1 MELDAPMAHII
12 RGILMVGATGVV
24 QVVAQLALSHM
35 MDVLPS
41 PPESRYPTFYML
53 THSVSA
59 VMILLVGHVLQVTMW
74 AALYFYYWGA
84 FKSFG
89 TAMYFSL
96 ASFTTLGAVEL
107 SLPPAAPPARRLRIR
122 RRHDDVRL
130 VDRPAGRRRRPHR
143 SPRPALISSD
153 RGPPGPL
160 MLFGARRQVAV

>member
-59 VMILLVGHVLQVTMW
+59 VVILLIGHVLQVMLW
-74 AALYFYYWGA
+74 AALYYYDWDA
-84 FKSFG
+84 FDSFA
-89 TAMYFSL
+89 TAIYFSL
-96 ASFTTLGAVEL
+96 TSFTTLGAADL
-107 SLPPAAPPARRLRIR
+107 SLPRAHRMIGAFESAAGMMMFGWSTALLVSVVVRTD
-122 RRHDDVRL
+122 RHG
-130 VDRPAGRRRRPHR
+130 RP
-143 SPRPALISSD
+143 
-153 RGPPGPL
+153 
-160 MLFGARRQVAV
+160 